1 MNNQITFTI
10 INPVWTSA
18 QQAETDRKISVERIQ
33 LPTPGGVLD
42 KVLYGEVP
50 PRGPTV
56 LYIILTDG
64 GPLSHTV
71 LMKKTLFP
79 IYLRTLHPDKYLEMI
94 LLRID

>member
-18 QQAETDRKISVERIQ
+18 QQTETDRKISVERIQ
-33 LPTPGGVLD
+33 LPTPWGGGVLD
-42 KVLYGEVP
+42 KALYGEIP

-56 LYIILTDG
+56 LYIILTEE

-71 LMKKTLFP
+71 
-79 IYLRTLHPDKYLEMI
+79 
-94 LLRID
+94 